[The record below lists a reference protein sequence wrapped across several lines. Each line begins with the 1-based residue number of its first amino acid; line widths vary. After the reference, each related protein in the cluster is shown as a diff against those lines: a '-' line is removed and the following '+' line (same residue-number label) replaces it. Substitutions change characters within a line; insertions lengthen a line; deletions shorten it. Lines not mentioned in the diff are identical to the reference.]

1 MDKSGRWNVGI
12 YRSISW
18 KLKKSTNVDG
28 EDVKL
33 SLKGDKTK
41 FTVQMMRLSK

>member
-1 MDKSGRWNVGI
+1 MDKPGRWKVAVQTNMLEV
-12 YRSISW
+12 
-18 KLKKSTNVDG
+18 KKSTNVDG